1 MTRDQKIEAFTMRID
16 GYSYREIA
24 DKMGISKQ
32 AAQDTLKTC
41 LSRGGWDQAFCEKC
55 VYPNIFKYM
64 QDHKINLSEFSTSTG
79 IVYSNLS
86 KFLKGASNP
95 SQASIDKILK
105 ATGMT
110 YEEAFWREEN
120 ETESDA

>member
-32 AAQDTLKTC
+32 AVQDTLKRC